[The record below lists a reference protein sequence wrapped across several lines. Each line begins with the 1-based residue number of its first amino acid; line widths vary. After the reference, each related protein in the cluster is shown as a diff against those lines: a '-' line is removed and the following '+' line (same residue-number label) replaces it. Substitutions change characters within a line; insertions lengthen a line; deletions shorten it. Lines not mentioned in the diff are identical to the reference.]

1 MEGKSN
7 TTDTAMIQSFEDGHH
22 NFCICENGWKGEKNI
37 KIINFVFKNVKK
49 CINILLGENCNQCRP
64 YWNCPNQEDN
74 ACNEPNECICYQ
86 GSNTNQFCSKK
97 HSLAQQISDPIFF
110 KDQNMVRSNPGS
122 SNSTLIDTSS
132 ARLISPEVA
141 KKSPEIAT
149 SRATEKNTLPPLKP
163 RI

>member
-1 MEGKSN
+1 MERWEKWEIN
-7 TTDTAMIQSFEDGHH
+7 
-22 NFCICENGWKGEKNI
+22 NFLFKIF
-37 KIINFVFKNVKK
+37 KII
-49 CINILLGENCNQCRP
+49 INILLGENCNQCRP

-86 GSNTNQFCSKK
+86 GSNKNQFCSKK
-97 HSLAQQISDPIFF
+97 HSLAEKTSDPIFF
-110 KDQNMVRSNPGS
+110 KDQNMERVLGSLDLGS

-132 ARLISPEVA
+132 ARPMSPEVA
-141 KKSPEIAT
+141 KKSPEKAT